1 MTRDAFNVIDAFMR
15 NDKTMNEKR
24 EQRPKV
30 EIQNKILLSVK
41 EASALSGVG
50 EGKIRELIRRPRCPF
65 VLYNGTKALLKR
77 KEFEKFLSEQ
87 LEL

>member
-1 MTRDAFNVIDAFMR
+1 LITKDAMNVIDDFMR
-15 NDKTMNEKR
+15 NDAMNEKN
-24 EQRPKV
+24 ERPQV

>member
-1 MTRDAFNVIDAFMR
+1 MITKDAMNVIDDFMR
-15 NDKTMNEKR
+15 NDAMNEKN
-24 EQRPKV
+24 ERPQV

-87 LEL
+87 LDL

>member
-15 NDKTMNEKR
+15 NDETMNEKR